1 MSLRDDDLPL
11 YETWLE
17 SVGFQREKRIDGSL
31 SISVPGD
38 TVKIVLYPREGSWLM
53 SLLQDH
59 DHIAI
64 SKEFRTRGELRM
76 FCNSIGFSLV
86 AQEPSIVPRST
97 AGAAS
102 VKNRVRLV
110 SVRQRRL
117 RTRRAGGME
126 INNELT

>member
-1 MSLRDDDLPL
+1 MTTDDDLPL

-17 SVGFQREKRIDGSL
+17 SVGFQRAATPQHCGVCL

-38 TVKIVLYPREGSWLM
+38 TVKIVLYQHGGSWLV

-76 FCNSIGFSLV
+76 FCNSIGLSL
-86 AQEPSIVPRST
+86 E
-97 AGAAS
+97 GH
-102 VKNRVRLV
+102 
-110 SVRQRRL
+110 
-117 RTRRAGGME
+117 G
-126 INNELT
+126 